1 MSDAVLFPDAVAV
14 AIAWLKT
21 QMGPSLIYPRVPA
34 VRPDRFVL
42 VRRVGGPR
50 LNKVADNAL
59 LAVEAWDQADEDAQD
74 LAQEARGYLQALR
87 GEVVSGVA
95 CYRID
100 ELSGPQLLPDP
111 ESDVP
116 RYVFTVQAA
125 MRGAALTVS

>member
-1 MSDAVLFPDAVAV
+1 MSDAVVFPDAVAV
-14 AIAWLKT
+14 AIAWLT
-21 QMGPSLIYPRVPA
+21 EQMGPGLVYPRVPK

-59 LAVEAWDQADEDAQD
+59 LAVEAWDQAEEDAHD
-74 LAQEARGYLQALR
+74 LAQDARGYLHALR
-87 GEVVSGVA
+87 GETVNGVA
-95 CYRID
+95 CYRVD

-111 ESDVP
+111 ESEVP
-116 RYVFTVQAA
+116 RYVFTVQTA